1 MEGLCKQCCP
11 VFFFCHHQ
19 HFSPLG
25 SLNGQKGYCSIP
37 LSGFGWVL
45 MVYSSFLF
53 RLKIMLLRF
62 LLLATTVFLVKT
74 KVKANEDSPK
84 KKPGPPPP
92 SFVAVVPTSIMGDF
106 DGALFPFLIEET
118 TTTTTTTTPAPF
130 GTFTAIFTILLKP
143 SNSHQCCIFQKA
155 FCSILS
161 NESKQFFDK
170 YSRIIEKWFSL
181 WLHKLFLTG
190 YGMTFVVS

>member
-1 MEGLCKQCCP
+1 MLPCH
-11 VFFFCHHQ
+11 FFFLPPPTLQ
-19 HFSPLG
+19 SIRI
-25 SLNGQKGYCSIP
+25 SQWAKGLLSNSIIRI
-37 LSGFGWVL
+37 L

-130 GTFTAIFTILLKP
+130 GTFSATFTILLKP

-170 YSRIIEKWFSL
+170 YSRIIENGL
-181 WLHKLFLTG
+181 VCG
-190 YGMTFVVS
+190 YINFF

>member
-11 VFFFCHHQ
+11 VFFFLPPPTLQ
-19 HFSPLG
+19 SIRI
-25 SLNGQKGYCSIP
+25 SQWAKGLLSNSIIRI
-37 LSGFGWVL
+37 L

-130 GTFTAIFTILLKP
+130 GTFFTTFTILLKP